1 MSRLGL
7 VLATCGPVG
16 YVPFAPGT
24 FGSLLGL
31 AVFVAMRATGSSGA
45 EIGLIVI
52 LFAAGTWGG
61 TVAERSLGSDPG
73 PVVIDEVFGMLV
85 TLALLPVT
93 VPGAIVGFIL
103 FRILDVFKPWPAS
116 RFERLPGG
124 LGIMADDGMAAV
136 YGNLIMRGLIW
147 LAPAGWLA

>member
-31 AVFVAMRATGSSGA
+31 ALLFAIRATGSSSV
-45 EIGLIVI
+45 EMGLIVI